1 MGFNKRYLPDL
12 ELLQKIRKETG
23 DDLSFLTTYLYRPD
37 GIIGS
42 QGALDFLKN
51 VEEELLIK
59 QLYEAEK
66 NSN

>member
-37 GIIGS
+37 AIIGS
-42 QGALDFLKN
+42 QGALDFLRK

-59 QLYEAEK
+59 QLDEAEK

>member
-37 GIIGS
+37 VIIGS
-42 QGALDFLKN
+42 QGALDFLRN

-59 QLYEAEK
+59 QLDEAEK